1 MLREATVSARAV
13 TNNPTQPF
21 ETVTVEL
28 GDRSYPIQIGSGLLA
43 DVGSR
48 LAALRYD
55 SAAVITNPTV
65 SKLHLDTV
73 RNSLQRAG
81 YGATVIEIPAGE
93 EHKNLAWLA
102 FIYDRLVEARLDRT
116 SPLLALGG
124 GVIGDL
130 TGFAA
135 ATFLRGV
142 PFVQLP
148 TTLLAQVDSSVGGKT
163 GINHVAGKN
172 LIGAFYQPQLVVI
185 DVTTLQTLPRRE
197 LLAGLVEVIKYGVI
211 LDPKLFA
218 LIEKKLD
225 RILALDLDVLRPI
238 VQRSC
243 ALKAEVV
250 QRDERESDYRSIL
263 NFGHTLGHAIEGLTE
278 YKRYLHG
285 EAVAIGMAFAARLSA
300 VRGYCNQVTMQRIIR
315 LLKRAGLPVEVPSDL
330 VGPQLALAIES
341 DKKAAGGKVKFV
353 GLEDLGRTRFDYL
366 TAKEI
371 VEVATR

>member
-1 MLREATVSARAV
+1 VSARAV
-13 TNNPTQPF
+13 TKNPAQPF

-43 DVGSR
+43 DIGTR
-48 LAALRYD
+48 LATLRYG

-65 SKLHLDTV
+65 SKLYLDTV
-73 RNSLQRAG
+73 LNALHQAAIRT
-81 YGATVIEIPAGE
+81 TVIEIPDGE

-124 GVIGDL
+124 GVIGDV

-163 GINHVAGKN
+163 GINHISGKN
-172 LIGAFYQPQLVVI
+172 LIGAFHQPQLVVI
-185 DVTTLQTLPRRE
+185 DVATLQTLPRRE

-211 LDPKLFA
+211 LDPELFA

-225 RILALDLDVLRPI
+225 RILAVDLDVLRPI

-243 ALKAEVV
+243 TLKAQVV
-250 QRDERESDYRSIL
+250 QQDERESDYRSIL

-278 YKRYLHG
+278 YRRYLHG

-300 VRGYCNQVTMQRIIR
+300 VRGYSNQVTMQRIIK
-315 LLKRAGLPVEVPSDL
+315 LLKRAGLPVEVPSEL

-353 GLEDLGRTRFDYL
+353 CLEDLGRTRFDYL
-366 TAKEI
+366 TANEI